1 MMGLTDFNLTPKA
14 KKCIK
19 DARAFAESNNH
30 KLINASHLIYGCL
43 ANLSDSC
50 IVKLKSFGFNPDL
63 KDFKKLFKEFCKARE
78 DIYSTDE
85 EGWHEEV
92 NEVIFFAKDFSDNF
106 DSYFIGVEHILY
118 VTFDMDGEF
127 VKFLKQ
133 KGVDVQY
140 GKDIIES
147 HVIETSIPSTDQ
159 VKNIFHIEGKKLSS
173 SEKSSDKKNFKGME
187 ILEKYCT
194 NLNHKFITEESAT
207 ISCRDYE
214 INELIEILLKKNK
227 SNAILIGEAGVGK
240 TAIVEGLAQK
250 IVNQQVPCYLSLMQ
264 IYSVDITSMLAGT
277 KYRGEFEQRF
287 KQLINEV
294 SKDDNIILF
303 IDEIHTIIGAGSSEG
318 GVDASNMLKP
328 ALARGN
334 VKCIGATTFQEYKKF
349 FEKDSAIKRRF
360 DKIIVDQPSKA
371 DTKTIVLNAIE
382 FYESFHHVKYED
394 KEIDLILDLC
404 ETFLSNKNFPD
415 KAFDIVDQVGA
426 KTKIKYFKGSEKILK
441 ARETFTGMIKNL
453 DENNSDL
460 DEELFT
466 DIIKNYITTM
476 SEHMSPKGRK
486 RKIKEK
492 DIIEVVSEKSGIPS
506 KAIIKKKNIFS
517 KFMENMKSEIFGQ
530 DKALEKIY
538 SNLSCAQTGL
548 SENNKPLSS
557 FLFVGSTGVG
567 KTFSAKN
574 IAKFFFGNEKS
585 YIQLNMGEYQDKT
598 SINKLIGANAGYI
611 GYEEGGILS
620 EHVRNNPNCVVVFDE
635 IEKCEPKIL
644 DVLLHLLDEGYVT
657 DNLNRKID
665 FNNTIVVMT
674 SNIGHQRK
682 QKRSMGFVE
691 VAEDPEDV
699 YNESLKKELRP
710 ELISR
715 IDEIIVFE
723 DLQDTV
729 YLNIISKEIRKLKER
744 LSSKNIELK
753 LSPHVKKFIFN
764 EIKNKKIHARD
775 VKSFVKKFVQFP
787 ISKYII
793 NNRDIEKVELKI
805 KNKSI
810 CCL

>member
-691 VAEDPEDV
+691 VSENPEDV

-729 YLNIISKEIRKLKER
+729 YLSIISKEIRKLKER

-753 LSPHVKKFIFN
+753 LSPYVKKFIFN

>member
-1 MMGLTDFNLTPKA
+1 
-14 KKCIK
+14 
-19 DARAFAESNNH
+19 
-30 KLINASHLIYGCL
+30 
-43 ANLSDSC
+43 
-50 IVKLKSFGFNPDL
+50 
-63 KDFKKLFKEFCKARE
+63 
-78 DIYSTDE
+78 
-85 EGWHEEV
+85 
-92 NEVIFFAKDFSDNF
+92 
-106 DSYFIGVEHILY
+106 
-118 VTFDMDGEF
+118 
-127 VKFLKQ
+127 
-133 KGVDVQY
+133 
-140 GKDIIES
+140 
-147 HVIETSIPSTDQ
+147 
-159 VKNIFHIEGKKLSS
+159 
-173 SEKSSDKKNFKGME
+173 
-187 ILEKYCT
+187 
-194 NLNHKFITEESAT
+194 
-207 ISCRDYE
+207 
-214 INELIEILLKKNK
+214 
-227 SNAILIGEAGVGK
+227 
-240 TAIVEGLAQK
+240 
-250 IVNQQVPCYLSLMQ
+250 
-264 IYSVDITSMLAGT
+264 
-277 KYRGEFEQRF
+277 
-287 KQLINEV
+287 
-294 SKDDNIILF
+294 
-303 IDEIHTIIGAGSSEG
+303 
-318 GVDASNMLKP
+318 
-328 ALARGN
+328 
-334 VKCIGATTFQEYKKF
+334 
-349 FEKDSAIKRRF
+349 
-360 DKIIVDQPSKA
+360 
-371 DTKTIVLNAIE
+371 
-382 FYESFHHVKYED
+382 
-394 KEIDLILDLC
+394 
-404 ETFLSNKNFPD
+404 
-415 KAFDIVDQVGA
+415 
-426 KTKIKYFKGSEKILK
+426 
-441 ARETFTGMIKNL
+441 
-453 DENNSDL
+453 
-460 DEELFT
+460 
-466 DIIKNYITTM
+466 
-476 SEHMSPKGRK
+476 
-486 RKIKEK
+486 
-492 DIIEVVSEKSGIPS
+492 
-506 KAIIKKKNIFS
+506 
-517 KFMENMKSEIFGQ
+517 MENMKSEIFGQ

-691 VAEDPEDV
+691 TPEDPENV

-729 YLNIISKEIRKLKER
+729 YLSIISKEIRKLKER
-744 LSSKNIELK
+744 LLSKNIELK
-753 LSPHVKKFIFN
+753 LTPHVKKFIFN